1 MEDYNLGFIEDSDY
15 KSELFEDFEF
25 DWEDYEISREKEEVY
40 NLMTLREAIEVL
52 EVWGQDFIELEKIT
66 KKTITNLNK
75 IIKEYEKLGASS

>member
-1 MEDYNLGFIEDSDY
+1 MKDYNLGFVEDSDY

-25 DWEDYEISREKEEVY
+25 DWEDYEITREKEEVY

-52 EVWGQDFIELEKIT
+52 ETWGQDFIELEKIT

-75 IIKEYEKLGASS
+75 IIKEYEKLGVSS

>member
-1 MEDYNLGFIEDSDY
+1 MEDYNLGFVEDSDY

-25 DWEDYEISREKEEVY
+25 DWEDYEIAHEKEEVY